1 MFGGEEG
8 DVPKAASELLAAV
21 QAAAD
26 SARAADARPANLWP
40 RPRFLQRAPRFL
52 ITPSVA
58 GRGAQRAP

>member
-26 SARAADARPANLWP
+26 SARAADARPANL
-40 RPRFLQRAPRFL
+40 
-52 ITPSVA
+52 SS
-58 GRGAQRAP
+58 GHAQDSCSARLVF